1 MVQQRA
7 FQRQQGDP
15 MNGIAATQFLAL
27 PPTPTAVTWL
37 AYIIIGGIAGWLA
50 SKIVQGGGSGI
61 LLNIVIGVIGGYIGG
76 MILAWLH
83 VDVEHGRRWFT
94 FFTALLGAV
103 ILLFGVRLLRG
114 AVRR

>member
-27 PPTPTAVTWL
+27 STPTAVSWL

-50 SKIVQGGGSGI
+50 SKIVRGGGSGI
-61 LLNIVIGVIGGYIGG
+61 LLDIVVGVIGGFLGG
-76 MILAWLH
+76 FILERLGFNVAG
-83 VDVEHGRRWFT
+83 GRHWFT
-94 FFTALLGAV
+94 FFTAVVGAS
-103 ILLFGVRLLRG
+103 ILLFVCCLVRGR
-114 AVRR
+114 A

>member
-27 PPTPTAVTWL
+27 STPTAVSWL
-37 AYIIIGGIAGWLA
+37 AFIIIGGIAGWLA

-61 LLNIVIGVIGGYIGG
+61 LLDIVVGVIGGYIGG
-76 MILAWLH
+76 MILSWFH

-103 ILLFGVRLLRG
+103 VLLFVVRLLRG
-114 AVRR
+114 AVKR